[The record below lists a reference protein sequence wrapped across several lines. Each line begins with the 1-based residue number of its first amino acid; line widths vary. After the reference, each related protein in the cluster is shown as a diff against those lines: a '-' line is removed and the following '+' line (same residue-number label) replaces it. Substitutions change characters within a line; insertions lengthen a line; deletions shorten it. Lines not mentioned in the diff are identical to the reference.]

1 MSVKQWHQTHPL
13 EKLTPATKV
22 ETPPN
27 KNQSCSTII
36 MAPAREYF
44 LSLS

>member
-1 MSVKQWHQTHPL
+1 MCTKQWHQTHPL

-22 ETPPN
+22 QRPPN

-36 MAPAREYF
+36 MAPAGE
-44 LSLS
+44 